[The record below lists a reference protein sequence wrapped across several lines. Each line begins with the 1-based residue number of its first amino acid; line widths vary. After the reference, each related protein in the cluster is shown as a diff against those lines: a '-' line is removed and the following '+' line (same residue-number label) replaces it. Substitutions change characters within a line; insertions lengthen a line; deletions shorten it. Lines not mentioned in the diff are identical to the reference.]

1 MSSKQDVLKEL
12 MKIPGVGKS
21 IAEDLW
27 NLDIRAAAELKDQ
40 NPEVLY
46 ERLCVQQGMK
56 IDRCML
62 YVFRCAV
69 YYASNRVHDPEMLK
83 WWNWKDR

>member
-1 MSSKQDVLKEL
+1 MPSKHTVLQEL
-12 MKIPGVGKS
+12 MKIPGVGKI

-27 NLDIRAAAELKDQ
+27 NLNIRATEDLKDQ

-46 ERLCVQQGMK
+46 EKLCVQQGMK

-69 YYASNRVHDPEMLK
+69 LLCL
-83 WWNWKDR
+83 